1 MTFGVVEDDFLDLCL
16 KYTELAEDRR
26 RLLTAERAAEHGADV
41 ALAEE
46 IDDLDARQRIL
57 MWRILRSGVEDRA
70 MPASE
75 DRAGAAGRK
84 RDTGS
89 RETGGTVRGRFAAMT
104 SPLTARWSI
113 FAQR

>member
-1 MTFGVVEDDFLDLCL
+1 MTFGVVEDDFLDLCQ

-26 RLLTAERAAEHGADV
+26 LLLAADGAADRKV
-41 ALAEE
+41 DEALAEQL
-46 IDDLDARQRIL
+46 DDLDARQRIL
-57 MWRILRSGVEDRA
+57 MWRILCSGVEDRA
-70 MPASE
+70 MHANE
-75 DRAGAAGRK
+75 VRAGAAGRK